1 MAKKAKKKAK
11 AAKKAKAT
19 GKAKAKK
26 VAKPKRAAAPK
37 QKATRAKDGAAK
49 AGARGTPIAKRATA
63 TGAMRPARNG
73 AKNGIRT
80 NETVEQ
86 RRARAAKIL
95 AGLRQLYPEADC
107 ALTHESP
114 LQLLISTI
122 LSAQSTDETVNRV
135 TPALFRKYPT
145 AADFAAADTAALEAE
160 LKPTGF
166 FRQKTRSVQGAC
178 RRIVEDFG
186 GNVPDTMD
194 ELITLPGVARKTANV
209 VLGTAFGKNEG
220 LVVDTHVG
228 RLAHRLALTWTSK
241 DSKDAVKIEDDMMQV
256 FPQESWT
263 FVGHALI
270 WHGRRVCPARKPN
283 CAGCALSPLCPSAFS
298 FDGNATYEKT

>member
-1 MAKKAKKKAK
+1 MAKKAKKKPK
-11 AAKKAKAT
+11 AASKAKSE
-19 GKAKAKK
+19 K
-26 VAKPKRAAAPK
+26 VAKPTRT
-37 QKATRAKDGAAK
+37 ATSKKNTQRAKHVPTKSSAGRTKGSKEKRVTGAA
-49 AGARGTPIAKRATA
+49 
-63 TGAMRPARNG
+63 RPARSG
-73 AKNGIRT
+73 AKNGIPT

-95 AGLRQLYPEADC
+95 AGLKQLYPEADC

-145 AADFAAADTAALEAE
+145 AGDFAAADTATLEAE

-166 FRQKTRSVQGAC
+166 FRQKTKSVQGAC
-178 RRIVEDFG
+178 RRIVEEFAG
-186 GNVPDTMD
+186 RVPDTM
-194 ELITLPGVARKTANV
+194 EALITLPGVARKTANV

-241 DSKDAVKIEDDMMQV
+241 DSKDAVKIENDMMQV

-270 WHGRRVCPARKPN
+270 WHGRRVCSARKPN
-283 CAGCALSPLCPSAFS
+283 CAACALSPQCPSAFS
-298 FDGNATYEKT
+298 FEPRGK